1 MPHFRERHALTAI
14 NLPLH
19 GVWRFDGRPQAYY
32 LDWVKAAAEE
42 AHISLLRAHLQS
54 LGHGYGDFPAGTGLW
69 DRTAKTAGDV
79 LVRRALVPNWP
90 DATRRR
96 HSKVRSTST
105 PGEQLVS
112 VSRRLGELTGVTQ
125 TRGPASDSLKQ

>member
-1 MPHFRERHALTAI
+1 MRCTPHFRERHALTAI

-19 GVWRFDGRPQAYY
+19 EVWRFDGGPQVYY

-69 DRTAKTAGDV
+69 DRPPIPLLYVVYTFG
-79 LVRRALVPNWP
+79 
-90 DATRRR
+90 R
-96 HSKVRSTST
+96 HTV
-105 PGEQLVS
+105 
-112 VSRRLGELTGVTQ
+112 
-125 TRGPASDSLKQ
+125 